1 MPSSLSDGPEG
12 NYKRNVND
20 IFMLPPVLVQSG
32 KSTFSFQHIALLDP
46 YQQGEFSDLGEVS
59 YSDNFGKT
67 WKGVKWV
74 NANSSPNF
82 ILGDLA
88 NSKFEEIAIDFS
100 ENIGDTILIR
110 FRIETNNFREAEG
123 WFIDDINMDDRAA
136 DVNESP
142 EMYSTLAISPNPA
155 NTNSK
160 LNIRIPVNALVGW
173 EIFNSLGMKVGEQ
186 SPEFINEGNHSFNLD
201 IANLTVGSYY
211 IRVKI
216 NDSAKSILLN
226 IIR

>member
-1 MPSSLSDGPEG
+1 
-12 NYKRNVND
+12 
-20 IFMLPPVLVQSG
+20 
-32 KSTFSFQHIALLDP
+32 
-46 YQQGEFSDLGEVS
+46 
-59 YSDNFGKT
+59 
-67 WKGVKWV
+67 
-74 NANSSPNF
+74 
-82 ILGDLA
+82 
-88 NSKFEEIAIDFS
+88 
-100 ENIGDTILIR
+100 
-110 FRIETNNFREAEG
+110 
-123 WFIDDINMDDRAA
+123 
-136 DVNESP
+136 
-142 EMYSTLAISPNPA
+142 MYSTLAISPNPA